1 MLIGLFLLSTILV
14 LINAEPFTIT
24 GTFLI
29 ICYLPGLCIFA
40 FAKRDKLLFEDFVL
54 ALPCSIGVSSGLTLG
69 LLFLGIHIK
78 YVPTT
83 IHILAG
89 IAIVFCIIA
98 KNKNKAYIAV
108 EINKQELLFS
118 LFALMATLL
127 LSIPFFLG
135 PDRLDIANHVFHHS
149 LFVTQILNGIF
160 PPENPGLGGTSIGYY
175 WGFHAFIAAL
185 STKTNYQDTQ
195 IIFVLNALSLYMLFC
210 ITYSFAKAFDLSEV
224 YRYILPLAVIGL
236 MRIDVGILFLLKVF
250 SGDLLSIEN
259 KTGALNF
266 PDPSDFLLNWF
277 GSLSWVDTRLLFIR
291 KYYNVSGM
299 PLAISLCYA
308 YLLLLLLILKRKYNK
323 NNIYLIVTGI
333 VIFACFVNYPP
344 LAIFLLIHAPL
355 WSCYIFL
362 SSHGNFKDKTREA
375 LKIALPYII
384 AILIVSPYMLFII
397 KSRSVSS
404 SGQGNIFH
412 VDFYDQSL
420 KNMVVFL
427 VPLPVIIPGVWMAFK
442 RLSFS
447 REFIFLLIGTALCL
461 GLTVFTRWPFDNSY
475 KYNYILTFFFAFLFV
490 FAISIWLPLLVNR
503 WLNRFATAGV
513 VIFLLL
519 TPLMIMASH
528 IAAFF
533 SVDDKLVKYAFSG
546 KHFIY
551 TDTLKNEA
559 VVWIREKTPKDA
571 LIMLSYVE
579 TKWPCC
585 GLNLNYEVAA
595 ISERNLYVIKD
606 TDYTT
611 SNPEYAKRVRFREKL
626 FESPDDPRVVDF
638 FTSLNRPIFL
648 LVEENLPYRFFVEDR
663 FKHFPENPGGPFIL
677 LFRNDRLRVYLVT
690 FKNNSVFHSN
700 K

>member
-1 MLIGLFLLSTILV
+1 MLIVLFLLSTILV

-54 ALPCSIGVSSGLTLG
+54 AFPCSIGVSSGLILG
-69 LLFLGIHIK
+69 VLFLGIHVK
-78 YVPTT
+78 YVPTI
-83 IHILAG
+83 IHILVG
-89 IAIVFCIIA
+89 IAIIICIIA
-98 KNKNKAYIAV
+98 KNKNKAYTAV
-108 EINKQELLFS
+108 DINKQEVLFS
-118 LFALMATLL
+118 LFALLATLL

-135 PDRLDIANHVFHHS
+135 PDRIDIANHVFHHS
-149 LFVTQILNGIF
+149 SFVTQILNGIF
-160 PPENPGLGGTSIGYY
+160 PPENPGLGSTSIGYY

-185 STKTNYQDTQ
+185 STKTNYQQIQ

-210 ITYSFAKAFDLSEV
+210 ITYSFAKAFDLSEG

-236 MRIDVGILFLLKVF
+236 MRIDAGILFLLKVF

-266 PDPSDFLLNWF
+266 PHSADFLLNWF
-277 GSLSWVDTRLLFIR
+277 NSLPWIDTRLLFIR

-323 NNIYLIVTGI
+323 NNIYLIAVGI

-344 LAIFLLIHAPL
+344 LAIFLLVHAPL
-355 WSCYIFL
+355 WNCYIFL
-362 SSHGNFKDKTREA
+362 SSHDNFKDKTREA
-375 LKIALPYII
+375 LKIALPYIV
-384 AILIVSPYMLFII
+384 AISIVSPYMVFVM
-397 KSRSVSS
+397 KSRGVSS
-404 SGQGNIFH
+404 SGQGNVFH
-412 VDFYDQSL
+412 VDFYDQSI

-427 VPLPVIIPGVWMAFK
+427 VPLPVIISGAWMAFK

-447 REFIFLLIGTALCL
+447 REFFFLLIGTALCL
-461 GLTVFTRWPFDNSY
+461 VLTVFTRWAFDNSY
-475 KYNYILTFFFAFLFV
+475 KFNYILTLFFAFFFMYAV
-490 FAISIWLPLLVNR
+490 SAWLSLLTNR
-503 WLNRFATAGV
+503 WLKQLATAGV

-519 TPLMIMASH
+519 APIMIMVSH
-528 IAAFF
+528 VVAFF
-533 SVDDKLVKYAFSG
+533 SVDERLVKYAFSG
-546 KHFIY
+546 KHIIFAQ
-551 TDTLKNEA
+551 DKSKNEA
-559 VVWIREKTPKDA
+559 YVWIRDNTPKDA

-585 GLNLNYEVAA
+585 GLSLNYEVAG

-611 SNPEYAKRVRFREKL
+611 SNPEYAKRVNFRDKL
-626 FESPDDPRVVDF
+626 FNTHNDPVVIDF
-638 FTSLNRPIFL
+638 FTSLQRPIYL
-648 LVEENLPYRFFVEDR
+648 LVEENLPYPFFVEDR
-663 FKHFPENPGGPFIL
+663 FKHFPENPGEPFKL
-677 LFRNDRLRVYLVT
+677 LFRNDKQRVYIVQ
-690 FKNNSVFHSN
+690 NN
-700 K
+700 KLK